1 MELYHYTNKTDAN
14 ELLLD
19 CVKYFGANPFSK
31 REKNAASTPRTF
43 FYLNP
48 QQREVWFDNSKD
60 LFTAIVDDSQIY
72 DLASDPLNL
81 KSKADRGTFID
92 MDKLFS
98 LVISNGFIGAKF
110 KNVQFEGVIV
120 FTPVTATKVE
130 KFRRETLENKV
141 ITSSLDAPLDN
152 PPSL

>member
-1 MELYHYTNKTDAN
+1 MELFHYTNKTDAT

-31 REKNAASTPRTF
+31 REKNAAGTPRTF

-60 LFTAIVDDSQIY
+60 LFSATVDDSKIY
-72 DLASDPLNL
+72 DLVSDPLKL
-81 KSKADRGTFID
+81 KVQADRGTFID

-110 KNVQFEGVIV
+110 KNVQFDGVIV
-120 FTPVTATKVE
+120 FIPINTTKVE
-130 KFRRETLENKV
+130 KDRRETLENKLP
-141 ITSSLDAPLDN
+141 TPPLDN
-152 PPSL
+152 LPST

>member
-1 MELYHYTNKTDAN
+1 MELFHYTNKTDAV

-19 CVKYFGANPFSK
+19 CVKYFGANAFSK

-60 LFTAIVDDSQIY
+60 LFSVIVNDSQIY

-98 LVISNGFIGAKF
+98 LVISSGFIGAKF
-110 KNVQFEGVIV
+110 KGVQFDGVIV
-120 FTPVTATKVE
+120 FAPISTTKVA
-130 KFRRETLENKV
+130 KDRREALENKAF
-141 ITSSLDAPLDN
+141 TSPLDN
-152 PPSL
+152 PLSL

>member
-1 MELYHYTNKTDAN
+1 MELFHYTNKTDAT

-60 LFTAIVDDSQIY
+60 LFSVTVDDSLIY
-72 DLASDPLNL
+72 DLVSDSLGL
-81 KSKADRGTFID
+81 KPKADRGTFID

-110 KNVQFEGVIV
+110 KNVQFDGVIV
-120 FTPVTATKVE
+120 FAPINVAKVA
-130 KFRRETLENKV
+130 KDRRETLENKAPA
-141 ITSSLDAPLDN
+141 SSLDN